1 MLLSDTPTFQPRPAS
16 RGRRGSVAIA
26 YRSVEDLVA
35 IEALE
40 LDDNRRVS
48 RALGHYRRRP
58 AGQRVVSELL
68 IPHLPTTA
76 APHHDASKGASSC
89 PLTPLAALPASTS
102 KRCPNSQTPGGRQPA
117 SPAYRP
123 NPAALVTGA
132 GRGIGR
138 LLALRL
144 ASVGY
149 AVGLIARS
157 EDELDET
164 RRLVQASGG
173 CATALVADVTDTQ
186 AAPDVVQQLEHKY
199 GPVDTV
205 NNAGILGPIGPAWEV
220 DLESWWR
227 TLEVNLLG
235 TLVYTRAA
243 LAPMVERRRGR
254 IINITSQAGAFRWP
268 VVSAYSV
275 SKAATIKLTENLAIE
290 ARRHRVSIFSVHP
303 GLLPIGLSETALDP
317 EAHPGSNKARVYAW
331 AQQQIAEG
339 RGAKPD
345 HAINQIL
352 QLASGRY
359 DQLWDATSPCT
370 TILTRS
376 SPTSTTC
383 ADMSC
388 TSLACTAS

>member
-1 MLLSDTPTFQPRPAS
+1 MSSDSAGRPAS
-16 RGRRGSVAIA
+16 V
-26 YRSVEDLVA
+26 Y
-35 IEALE
+35 IEAMSKRP
-40 LDDNRRVS
+40 DT
-48 RALGHYRRRP
+48 RRP
-58 AGQRVVSELL
+58 PAC
-68 IPHLPTTA
+68 PTGPTA
-76 APHHDASKGASSC
+76 QI
-89 PLTPLAALPASTS
+89 
-102 KRCPNSQTPGGRQPA
+102 R
-117 SPAYRP
+117 
-123 NPAALVTGA
+123 AALVTGA

-157 EDELDET
+157 KDELDET
-164 RRLVQASGG
+164 RRLIQASGG
-173 CATALVADVTDTQ
+173 CATALVADVTDPQ
-186 AAPDVVQQLEHKY
+186 AASDVVQQLEHKY
-199 GPVDTV
+199 GPIELLV

-220 DLESWWR
+220 DLQSWWR

-317 EAHPGSNKARVYAW
+317 EAHPGSNEARCV
-331 AQQQIAEG
+331 
-339 RGAKPD
+339 RLGA
-345 HAINQIL
+345 
-352 QLASGRY
+352 
-359 DQLWDATSPCT
+359 T
-370 TILTRS
+370 TNRRRPGSETRS
-376 SPTSTTC
+376 RHQPNPPTRLWPLRPTIGTPPLRARQS
-383 ADMSC
+383 
-388 TSLACTAS
+388 

>member
-1 MLLSDTPTFQPRPAS
+1 MSYHPAATASRRSPLIFWYLGRPAT
-16 RGRRGSVAIA
+16 V
-26 YRSVEDLVA
+26 Y
-35 IEALE
+35 IEAM
-40 LDDNRRVS
+40 
-48 RALGHYRRRP
+48 
-58 AGQRVVSELL
+58 
-68 IPHLPTTA
+68 
-76 APHHDASKGASSC
+76 
-89 PLTPLAALPASTS
+89 S
-102 KRCPNSQTPGGRQPA
+102 KRADPRRQPA
-117 SPAYRP
+117 CPIGATTQTR
-123 NPAALVTGA
+123 AALVTGA

-144 ASVGY
+144 AGAGY

-157 EDELDET
+157 QDELDET
-164 RRLVQASGG
+164 LRLVQASGG
-173 CATALVADVTDTQ
+173 CATAIAADVTDTQ
-186 AAPDVVQQLEHKY
+186 AAPDVIRQLEHKL
-199 GPVDTV
+199 GPIELLV

-220 DLESWWR
+220 DLQAWWR

-235 TLVYTRAA
+235 TLIYTRAA

-290 ARRHRVSIFSVHP
+290 ARRHGISIFSVHP

-317 EAHPGSNKARVYAW
+317 DAPPGSDEARVYAW

-359 DQLWDATSPCT
+359 DQLSGRHLSVHDNLDEVLAH
-370 TILTRS
+370 IDDVRGQELYVLG
-376 SPTSTTC
+376 
-383 ADMSC
+383 MH
-388 TSLACTAS
+388 SLVA